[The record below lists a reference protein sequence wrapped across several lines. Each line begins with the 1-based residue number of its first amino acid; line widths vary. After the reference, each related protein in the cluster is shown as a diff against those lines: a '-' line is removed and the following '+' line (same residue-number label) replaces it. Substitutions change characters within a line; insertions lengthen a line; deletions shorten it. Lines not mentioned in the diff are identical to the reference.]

1 VFDAAVSL
9 LLNRTTEY
17 AATSST
23 RFASGIQRSPKIFAL
38 VQCTPD
44 LVPSECRS
52 CLAPVLAERMICSG
66 TQRCTVGLLR
76 CGYFYNE
83 YAFFSGTLLVHL
95 SSSGSDHKGTNC
107 MCVCI
112 FIPAQHLA

>member
-23 RFASGIQRSPKIFAL
+23 RFASGIQRSPKIFVL
-38 VQCTPD
+38 VQCTPY
-44 LVPSECRS
+44 LVPSEFRS

-107 MCVCI
+107 MCVYI